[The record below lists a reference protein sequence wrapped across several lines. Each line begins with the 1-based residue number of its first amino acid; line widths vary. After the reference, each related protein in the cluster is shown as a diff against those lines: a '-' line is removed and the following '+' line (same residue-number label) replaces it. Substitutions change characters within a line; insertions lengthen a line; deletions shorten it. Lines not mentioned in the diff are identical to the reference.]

1 MAMKTR
7 RYDPS
12 GTRYMQGDGRGYP
25 TTPDALENAVRASYG
40 VALFG
45 TWIVIAGLALSILMG
60 V

>member
-1 MAMKTR
+1 MKTR
-7 RYDPS
+7 RYDPQCKAQQQ
-12 GTRYMQGDGRGYP
+12 GTGYP
-25 TTPDALENAVRASYG
+25 YPDTGEELEGVLRASYG